1 MNRILLVFVVALGVN
16 QLTRAQVVTSVACE
30 LMNLSVNVSDTTLV
44 KLYHPGHYLT
54 SPGEHNIIAWEITD
68 TQGNL
73 IAEDT
78 LTDESGFLFYHNIPF
93 SDTMNVTAHLIN
105 DSAVYQGNPVN
116 CLIEDQLY
124 WEVSE
129 VIPGVFTGRWE
140 FVNDN
145 VGVDQNSTLDIE
157 ELLPT
162 IIADKR
168 IYDVLGRELKEAP
181 IGQIYIQNKKKY
193 LKFKN

>member
-1 MNRILLVFVVALGVN
+1 MKRILLVFVVALGVN
-16 QLTRAQVVTSVACE
+16 QLTRAQVVTTVACD

>member
-1 MNRILLVFVVALGVN
+1 MKRILLVFVVALGVN
-16 QLTRAQVVTSVACE
+16 QLTRAQVVTSVACD

-78 LTDESGFLFYHNIPF
+78 LTDESGFLFDHNIPF

-140 FVNDN
+140 FVNGN

-168 IYDVLGRELKEAP
+168 IYDVLGRVLKEAP